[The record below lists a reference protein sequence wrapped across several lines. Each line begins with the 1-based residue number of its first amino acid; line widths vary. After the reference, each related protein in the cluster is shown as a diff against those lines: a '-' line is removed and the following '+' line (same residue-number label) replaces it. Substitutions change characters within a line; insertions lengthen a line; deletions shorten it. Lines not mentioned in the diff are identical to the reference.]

1 MPAVLGKLLAPL
13 TSRST
18 LLRWIYL
25 VLGGAL
31 LSPYFVAGT
40 AVAEL
45 LRDFVVLPL
54 PQGWTLATLSVLFAI
69 GTLLLTTLIPALGV
83 LETTAVRTLLGI
95 QVTDLSSGPR
105 SPWARLRIAGWLM
118 IHLITGFGVSL
129 LTLII
134 PVFLVGAFTLPFSR
148 YSTYF
153 ILDVIPLSGGPDKW
167 WAPLAALGVALVA
180 VYLVAGVGEIMA
192 RLAGFFLG
200 PTPAERLAELERKA
214 ERLAQ
219 RNRLA
224 RELHDSVGHALSVVT
239 IQAAA
244 AGRVLDTDRE
254 FARTA
259 LGAIEEAAR
268 SALADLDHVLG
279 ILREESRGSTAPQPT
294 LADLDGLLRST
305 RLAGVEIDA
314 RLEPDLDRVPKAVS
328 REAYRIVQ
336 EGLTNAMRH
345 AGKVPVTLRLLVRA
359 DNLELEMTNPLGERP
374 SGRGHGGGRGLR
386 GIGERVTVLRGTLTA
401 GECEGVWRVA
411 ATLPMRAA
419 TS

>member
-1 MPAVLGKLLAPL
+1 MPGLLGKLLTPV

-31 LSPYFVAGT
+31 LTPYFIAGT

-45 LRDFVVLPL
+45 LRGEIPPLPL
-54 PQGWTLATLSVLFAI
+54 PEGWTLGALATFFAL
-69 GTLLLTTLIPALGV
+69 GTLVLTTFIPALGV
-83 LETTAVRTLLGI
+83 LETTAVRTLLGV
-95 QVTDLSSGPR
+95 QVTDL
-105 SPWARLRIAGWLM
+105 AGGHRQGIRWRVAAWLI
-118 IHLITGFGVSL
+118 IHLITGFLVSL

-134 PVFLVGAFTLPFSR
+134 PVFVVGAFTLPFSR
-148 YSTYF
+148 YTTLF
-153 ILDVIPLSGGPDKW
+153 IAQAFPITGGPDKW
-167 WAPLAALGVALVA
+167 WAPLAALGVTLVA
-180 VYLVAGVGEIMA
+180 VYLVAAIGWLLA

-214 ERLAQ
+214 EQLAQ

-244 AGRVLDTDRE
+244 AGRVLDTDRD
-254 FARTA
+254 FARAA

-279 ILREESRGSTAPQPT
+279 ILREESRGTAPQPT
-294 LADLDGLLRST
+294 LADLDGLLRTT
-305 RLAGVEIDA
+305 RLAGVEITA
-314 RLEPDLDRVPKAVS
+314 ELGADLDRVPKAVS

-345 AGKVPVTLRLLVRA
+345 AGKVPVTLRLAVRA
-359 DNLELEMTNPLGERP
+359 DHLELEMTNPLGERP
-374 SGRGHGGGRGLR
+374 AGRGHGGGRGLR
-386 GIGERVTVLRGTLTA
+386 GIGERVTVLRGQLTA
-401 GECEGVWRVA
+401 GECEGSWRVA